1 MYWIKFFN
9 LNDDCTLKDLKRAYA
24 KLLKK
29 VHPEDDP
36 EYFMEIRNQYEVGR
50 EYFEN
55 KDVPQRTFNYK
66 GNTVF
71 REPTFEYNENIETQG
86 SETTDYEY
94 EDVED
99 ENTDDNYE
107 LEEMQRAEY
116 DGENTIEK
124 SLDSSEEIQTETN
137 FEYDEENTIE
147 KNLDNSEETQ
157 TEANFD
163 YDDKNTIEK
172 DLDDVEELEAKDSLE
187 YDNQNT
193 INRDMDSSENFQI
206 KNDLEYGEENTIDQ
220 TLDEHEVSKEE
231 ELLKN
236 NIEISAKHQSYVD
249 DEDIEIDDYEVLK
262 KLLAEI
268 YNDTKKRFDINV
280 WAEFFSNLSL
290 VQDEIFREIFESH
303 FENNIAFSSEVAE
316 LILQSVS
323 DFSKECAERLEIIKK
338 AEFNYSGY
346 DEFSYEEREDFFRIR
361 YRIYAWFK
369 GAYQSIDIKLNE
381 LKSIRKLAVKRD
393 ADFRLIL
400 NYMLQNFMYDG
411 INYYLE
417 IYDEEKLIE
426 NGYMAYRAQSCYE
439 SEQYSKAYESYKSQF
454 KKFNKDEAFR
464 IGTYSAGRRL
474 VQLGK
479 KLYLPRVKSKGA
491 FGIWQKSPRYIKR
504 MNKLGCEKVLLRKI
518 LKFVM
523 NMLIIA
529 IMAIGISKF
538 ITIPTEELSPIAAM
552 ISNTIK
558 GLIGLGVLFI
568 GFRICFSKKREK

>member
-1 MYWIKFFN
+1 MYWMEFFN
-9 LNDDCTLKDLKRAYA
+9 LNEDCTLKDLKRAYA

-66 GNTVF
+66 GNTIF

-86 SETTDYEY
+86 RETVDYEY
-94 EDVED
+94 EDIED
-99 ENTDDNYE
+99 ENTDGNYE
-107 LEEMQRAEY
+107 LEEMQRADY
-116 DGENTIEK
+116 DG
-124 SLDSSEEIQTETN
+124 
-137 FEYDEENTIE
+137 ENTIE
-147 KNLDNSEETQ
+147 KNLDNSEELQ
-157 TEANFD
+157 TKTKIE
-163 YDDKNTIEK
+163 YDDKNTIDK
-172 DLDDVEELEAKDSLE
+172 DLDDVEELEANDSLE
-187 YDNQNT
+187 CDNQNT
-193 INRDMDSSENFQI
+193 INRDVDSGEEFQI
-206 KNDLEYGEENTIDQ
+206 KNDLDYSEENTIDQ
-220 TLDEHEVSKEE
+220 TLDEREFSKEE

-236 NIEISAKHQSYVD
+236 NIEISAQHQSYVD
-249 DEDIEIDDYEVLK
+249 DEDIEINDYEVLK
-262 KLLAEI
+262 KLLSKI
-268 YNDTKKRFDINV
+268 YNDTEKRFDINV
-280 WAEFFSNLSL
+280 WVEFFSNLNL
-290 VQDEIFREIFESH
+290 VQDEIFREIFESY
-303 FENNIAFSSEVAE
+303 FENNLAFSSEVAE
-316 LILQSVS
+316 LILRSVS
-323 DFSKECAERLEIIKK
+323 DFSKGCIERLELIKK

-361 YRIYAWFK
+361 YLIYAWFK
-369 GAYQSIDIKLNE
+369 GAYQSIDIKSSE
-381 LKSIRKLAVKRD
+381 LKSIRNLAIKLDV
-393 ADFRLIL
+393 DFRLIL

-426 NGYMAYRAQSCYE
+426 NGYMAYRAQSYYE
-439 SEQYSKAYESYKSQF
+439 TEQYSKAYDSYKAQF

-464 IGTYSAGRRL
+464 IGTYSAGRKL

-479 KLYLPRVKSKGA
+479 KLYLPRVKSKSV
-491 FGIWQKSPRYIKR
+491 FGIWKKSPRYIKK
-504 MNKLGCEKVLLRKI
+504 MNKLGCERVLLRRI

-552 ISNTIK
+552 ISNTIQ

-568 GFRICFSKKREK
+568 GFRICFSRKREK